1 MENSKHNK
9 KNKNGK
15 KKNIVPRKKANIG
28 LDFNI
33 GIEIKNKSITQQE
46 QSLFNNTSKDIH
58 KKFDDTKTLVNS
70 TLDFDHTFNDYFNKI
85 IKEEVKTHTWL
96 EKYRPY
102 DLYNNANYINNKEVI
117 DEWISF
123 FYDINTNNSKKFK
136 KTDKPYLVLH
146 GPPGTGKTTLA
157 HALYKHFNY
166 DIIEINSSECRNGKE
181 LKEYLNTSY
190 MSVISDK
197 ETNEQ
202 RGIGIIMD
210 EIDGISNNECSGINT
225 LLSYTF
231 LEELPNKKNPKPNVR
246 FPLIATCNS
255 VVENKLKNLLKHA
268 HVLEINKVNFDNV
281 ENTVRKISKN
291 EGLNLDNS
299 NIFKLC
305 SLFKEDYRQV
315 IKYLETIHYKKII
328 LDRYININY
337 IKINENTKYNK
348 QTLDEERL
356 DYIFNK
362 FIKLDLLYKE
372 LVDYNLDIN
381 DSITNIINRIIHSNN
396 ILQFTTNEKNNLDN
410 YFKQFQELE
419 DYIGLNILHK
429 LCSNTQLEL
438 NKETI
443 NCILEKRKSYIIT
456 FIESDFLQVYYIIY
470 ENWEVILNN
479 LLNSILKLSQRK
491 LDAFVNHKQLYET
504 TKYFMNNITYKDW
517 KTKINYLDSF
527 MCIHN
532 VFKNIYK
539 AIHKII
545 NRIENTQN
553 WNIKNRDLF
562 DFKYQI
568 SDIFTIILTYNQLY
582 FILDDISGSG
592 INKLYK
598 QQVLNHYCTLNT
610 HKQNLGY
617 FNNNLLFNINIK
629 EGSNTNSQ
637 KPTNTKQTK
646 QTKQTKLKNNINNNK
661 SKSSMGFM
669 SFEEEAN
676 MKCVDFTEFFKSI
689 KKKNYTDKIID
700 INKFILHQ
708 DLDYFNYLYIN
719 NFQNIKKQKS
729 YQNIYS
735 KLKSTF
741 IDFI

>member
-729 YQNIYS
+729 
-735 KLKSTF
+735 
-741 IDFI
+741 